1 MFGKKKDAQ
10 PTQNA
15 TSPAEGVAK
24 DAAKTDGDAYA
35 RPALNPD
42 IPRRGPDMS
51 AFAPRP
57 ATAVPP
63 RPGTAAP
70 RATAE
75 AEQKKLIVGRDI
87 FLNGEI
93 RTCDSLV
100 VEGKV
105 EAVLSD
111 CRAMDIAGSGE
122 FRGSAEIES
131 ADISGRFDGDLVVRQ
146 RLTIRASGKVLGK
159 IRYGQLEIERGG
171 IISGTIE
178 SLIDSNAPDTSSS
191 PGSSSPGTPT
201 GSTGGGR

>member
-1 MFGKKKDAQ
+1 MFGKKKDEQ
-10 PTQNA
+10 PTQGSTASSA
-15 TSPAEGVAK
+15 TPADGDKNYAK
-24 DAAKTDGDAYA
+24 PDAAAA
-35 RPALNPD
+35 PSRPAMNPD
-42 IPRRGPDMS
+42 IARRSPDMS

-57 ATAVPP
+57 AGGSPTGPAQ
-63 RPGTAAP
+63 

-146 RLTIRASGKVLGK
+146 RLTIRATGKVLGK
-159 IRYGQLEIERGG
+159 IRYGQLEVERGG
-171 IISGTIE
+171 VISGTIE
-178 SLIDSNAPDTSSS
+178 ALADGAPLPPAS
-191 PGSSSPGTPT
+191 GN
-201 GSTGGGR
+201 GR

>member
-1 MFGKKKDAQ
+1 MFGRKKDDQ
-10 PTQNA
+10 PTQG
-15 TSPAEGVAK
+15 T
-24 DAAKTDGDAYA
+24 DTKTDGDAKSYA
-35 RPALNPD
+35 KPEAAAAPAAPGRPAMNPD
-42 IPRRGPDMS
+42 IPRRSPDMS
-51 AFAPRP
+51 AYARP
-57 ATAVPP
+57 A
-63 RPGTAAP
+63 AAP
-70 RATAE
+70 APAARSGE
-75 AEQKKLIVGRDI
+75 NEQKKLIVGRDI

-159 IRYGQLEIERGG
+159 IRYGQLEVERGG
-171 IISGTIE
+171 VISGTIE
-178 SLIDSNAPDTSSS
+178 ALADSQVAEGNGSG
-191 PGSSSPGTPT
+191 GSS
-201 GSTGGGR
+201 GGI

>member
-1 MFGKKKDAQ
+1 MFGKKKDEQ
-10 PTQNA
+10 PTQGA
-15 TSPAEGVAK
+15 TTGPADGDTK
-24 DAAKTDGDAYA
+24 TYTKPDAAAPA
-35 RPALNPD
+35 AASRPAMNPD
-42 IPRRGPDMS
+42 IARRSPDMS

-57 ATAVPP
+57 SGSGGVTPAQRT
-63 RPGTAAP
+63 
-70 RATAE
+70 TAE

-146 RLTIRASGKVLGK
+146 RLTIRATGKVLGK
-159 IRYGQLEIERGG
+159 IRYGQLEVERGG
-171 IISGTIE
+171 VISGTIE
-178 SLIDSNAPDTSSS
+178 ALADGAPLG
-191 PGSSSPGTPT
+191 PPAAGS
-201 GSTGGGR
+201 GR

>member
-1 MFGKKKDAQ
+1 M
-10 PTQNA
+10 
-15 TSPAEGVAK
+15 
-24 DAAKTDGDAYA
+24 
-35 RPALNPD
+35 NPD
-42 IPRRGPDMS
+42 IARRSPDMS

-57 ATAVPP
+57 AGSSTSPAQ
-63 RPGTAAP
+63 RT
-70 RATAE
+70 TAE

-131 ADISGRFDGDLVVRQ
+131 ADISGRFDGDLIVRQ
-146 RLTIRASGKVLGK
+146 RLTIRATGKVLGK
-159 IRYGQLEIERGG
+159 IRYGQLEVERGG
-171 IISGTIE
+171 VISGTIE
-178 SLIDSNAPDTSSS
+178 ALADGAAVPPASGN
-191 PGSSSPGTPT
+191 
-201 GSTGGGR
+201 GR

>member
-1 MFGKKKDAQ
+1 MFGRKKDEQPAQ
-10 PTQNA
+10 GAETKTEGESKSYAKPEA
-15 TSPAEGVAK
+15 PA
-24 DAAKTDGDAYA
+24 A
-35 RPALNPD
+35 RPAMNPD
-42 IPRRGPDMS
+42 IPRRSPDMS
-51 AFAPRP
+51 AFARP
-57 ATAVPP
+57 AA
-63 RPGTAAP
+63 GTPAP
-70 RATAE
+70 RAGE

-159 IRYGQLEIERGG
+159 IRYGQLEVERGG
-171 IISGTIE
+171 VISGTIE
-178 SLIDSNAPDTSSS
+178 ALADSQG
-191 PGSSSPGTPT
+191 GSQSGES
-201 GSTGGGR
+201 GSGSGSI

>member
-1 MFGKKKDAQ
+1 MFGRKKDEQPAQ
-10 PTQNA
+10 GAETKTEGETKSYAKPDA
-15 TSPAEGVAK
+15 PAAP
-24 DAAKTDGDAYA
+24 AAG
-35 RPALNPD
+35 RPAMNPD
-42 IPRRGPDMS
+42 IPRRSPDMS
-51 AFAPRP
+51 AFARP
-57 ATAVPP
+57 AAGAPP
-63 RPGTAAP
+63 AP
-70 RATAE
+70 RSGE

-159 IRYGQLEIERGG
+159 IRYGQLEVERGG
-171 IISGTIE
+171 VISGTIE
-178 SLIDSNAPDTSSS
+178 ALADSQ
-191 PGSSSPGTPT
+191 
-201 GSTGGGR
+201 GGGEGGSGSGSV